1 MLPVNSRI
9 IQRLKNLGKI
19 TLSSITRC
27 KHWTQQI
34 FFTVYHRIG
43 GLECKFARQ
52 QGFGSVYRR
61 IGGLAFLYIKEAAI
75 IQPLFMYP

>member
-1 MLPVNSRI
+1 MMPVNSRI

-34 FFTVYHRIG
+34 FFTVYRRIG
-43 GLECKFARQ
+43 GLE
-52 QGFGSVYRR
+52 FGCMAGAGGIEVYRR
-61 IGGLAFLYIKEAAI
+61 IGGLE
-75 IQPLFMYP
+75 